1 MGTKHGVRGGN
12 GDEFLSSCSSLI
24 KRRFRLQSI
33 AYGTSVFHQLRI
45 SQGCLA
51 TLTVSPKIAGPLRD
65 LMTYMEAQSIAS
77 TTFLINSRSVFQ
89 RPSRTTNDCE
99 GWPTK
104 QNQKIHKVFNPNLIF
119 CEVNSNA
126 ILLLC
131 NFMQNDVLPHLY
143 FQKQIMFRSSSLFS
157 SIIIFVYHQLVITI
171 LFLCL

>member
-104 QNQKIHKVFNPNLIF
+104 QNQNVYAAGVKLYLLINQTAHF
-119 CEVNSNA
+119 DMVTTISAECGNNH
-126 ILLLC
+126 ILL
-131 NFMQNDVLPHLY
+131 NRYN
-143 FQKQIMFRSSSLFS
+143 K
-157 SIIIFVYHQLVITI
+157 TI
-171 LFLCL
+171 W